1 MGIRQKVGQFM
12 PEPNTAKTGNDVQLL
27 VNGEQYFPA
36 LLHAI
41 EHADKE
47 VRIETYIFA
56 DDVLG
61 QRVCESLCN
70 ASRRGVE
77 VRLVVDG
84 FGASNAVTSH
94 LPLLEAA
101 GVHVRVFR
109 PKQFVLSP
117 NPRRL
122 RRMHRKLAVVDQ
134 KIAFVGG
141 INLIDDFNH
150 DDEQACL
157 KAAEIKKGLRND
169 ALLSCELGPRYDFAV
184 QLRGPV
190 VMDVWKATEWM
201 WWQIGPGGKVTETL
215 NSDWWRQRTAQ
226 LRKVLAHAALA
237 EPLPVE
243 GSAKVR
249 LLLRDNFRF
258 RRSIEKA
265 YLKAIGESDRE
276 FLLANAYFI
285 PGRKVRKALKLARK
299 RGVTVRLLLQG
310 QIEYHFQHYATQA
323 LYSQLLQ
330 AGVEIYEYLP
340 GFLHG
345 KVAVADNYWAT
356 VGSSNLDPLSFLLA
370 REANVT
376 IVNSPAVAQLRDE
389 LIDAMENRSRRVLRQ
404 AHLQRPLRTRLYSWF
419 CYGLMRLAVTLGGM
433 NSRY

>member
-1 MGIRQKVGQFM
+1 M

-56 DDVLG
+56 DDMLG
-61 QRVCESLCN
+61 QRVCESLSN

-94 LPLLEAA
+94 LPLLEEA

-243 GSAKVR
+243 GTAKVR

-345 KVAVADNYWAT
+345 KVAVADNYWVT

-376 IVNSPAVAQLRDE
+376 VVNSPAVTQLRDE

-404 AHLQRPLRTRLYSWF
+404 THLQRPLRTRLYSWF